1 MAKWLKQKLLGRA
14 GAMLPWSS
22 SKAPLHLDR
31 AACPAQG
38 DFLWPWGRPDLHVA
52 SKGYVLGLGLM
63 VQSLWPYQTG
73 SVGQDIVGLMLATS
87 DNSDPFV
94 ILP

>member
-1 MAKWLKQKLLGRA
+1 M
-14 GAMLPWSS
+14 
-22 SKAPLHLDR
+22 
-31 AACPAQG
+31 
-38 DFLWPWGRPDLHVA
+38 A

-63 VQSLWPYQTG
+63 VQSLRPYQTG
-73 SVGQDIVGLMLATS
+73 SVGQDTVGLMLATS